1 MAYCIKCGKE
11 LVENAKFCQK
21 CGNPTG
27 ARTASDIHKQE
38 FVLKSDTADAKSE
51 YEARENKKTMKFCMD
66 CGQEMPE
73 GAKFCLNCGTP
84 AGEVRVGTENRKI
97 TYDGE
102 LHKCPNCGELL
113 KSFVTNCPS
122 CGYELR
128 GVKTNSPVE
137 TLAMKVEKASDLD
150 EKIELITNFYIP
162 NTKEDIYD
170 FFILAVSNLED
181 KWYDTD
187 DAWRA
192 KLEQA
197 YHKAKISFGNTA
209 EFEYLE
215 ELYTRTRR
223 EINKRERSFA
233 TIFRRNKRICIT
245 GLLIGVGILLMIIGF
260 IWGSLSSADNIGT
273 IFCVVLGM
281 NVLVSPAWVLGMVK
295 EKPNKRKTKDTVKKS
310 NSTIRS
316 IGKDHTEFYQRN
328 YEDMAEFLRSR
339 GFKYIV
345 VKPERKG
352 LLDTEGSIKGISVAG
367 NAEFDED
374 DEFDINSKIIIRYYS
389 RKG

>member
-1 MAYCIKCGKE
+1 M
-11 LVENAKFCQK
+11 Q
-21 CGNPTG
+21 
-27 ARTASDIHKQE
+27 
-38 FVLKSDTADAKSE
+38 KSE
-51 YEARENKKTMKFCMD
+51 YETRETKKTKKFCMD
-66 CGQEMPE
+66 CGQEIPE
-73 GAKFCLNCGTP
+73 GAKFCLHCGTP
-84 AGEVRVGTENRKI
+84 TGEVRKETETRKI

-113 KSFVTNCPS
+113 NSFVINCPS

-128 GVKTNSPVE
+128 SVKTNSLVE
-137 TLAMKVEKASDLD
+137 ALAMKVEKASDLE

-181 KWYDTD
+181 KRYDTD

-197 YHKAKISFGNTA
+197 YHKAKLSFGNMA

-215 ELYTRTRR
+215 NLYTRTRR

-233 TIFRRNKRICIT
+233 TIFRRNKRACIT
-245 GLLIGVGILLMIIGF
+245 GLLIGVGVLMIIIGF
-260 IWGSLSSADNIGT
+260 ILGGLSSGDNIGS
-273 IFCVVLGM
+273 IFCVVIGL
-281 NVLVSPAWVLGMVK
+281 NVVVSPIWVLQTVK
-295 EKPNKRKTKDTVKKS
+295 EKSNKGKIKDIVKTNNNT
-310 NSTIRS
+310 TRS

-328 YEDMAEFLRSR
+328 YDDMAEFLRAR

-352 LLDTEGSIKGISVAG
+352 LLDTEGTIKGISIAG
-367 NAEFDED
+367 NTEFDED

-389 RKG
+389 RKE